1 MVGMRIA
8 DVQEDIDHEL
18 ISKEEIS
25 DIINRAAA
33 QASEDYRGKNPL
45 LVCVLKGAVN
55 TLAAFS
61 QAMSIPVQMDFMS
74 LSSYGSG
81 TESSGKITVRQDLS
95 TDVRGRHVL
104 IVEDII
110 DSGITLAWL
119 VDELKRRRAASVE
132 IFALLEKPARR
143 KVNVDVKYKGR
154 EIPDEFVVGFGLDYD
169 EYYRN
174 LDSIAVLKPS
184 VYEGGHI
191 ALIASHGDDGMMHL
205 PMFRRP
211 LTRWTVNCFTGTFH
225 GHADI
230 VERHGDRRIRLMHG
244 DLRAAHGRKAEN
256 HADDTI
262 GQLFNQIDVFA
273 FDDGHDAFGDRT
285 IVDGV
290 VQIVGTAGGSEV
302 EEQRGVHHEGLGP
315 LMLEVEHAMFARRA
329 DSRQSNLIHTSL
341 PLPFLR
347 SVFLL
352 FPRLRCCDY
361 LRFARSR
368 VRILAP
374 CVADGDRVAA
384 FRHVMHAHGP
394 HAMFRAQGAD
404 GRGGVVF

>member
-33 QASEDYRGKNPL
+33 QASEDYRGKYPL
-45 LVCVLKGAVN
+45 LLKGAVN

-119 VDELKRRRAASVE
+119 VDELKRRGAASVE

-184 VYEGGHI
+184 VYEGGQ
-191 ALIASHGDDGMMHL
+191 A
-205 PMFRRP
+205 
-211 LTRWTVNCFTGTFH
+211 
-225 GHADI
+225 
-230 VERHGDRRIRLMHG
+230 
-244 DLRAAHGRKAEN
+244 
-256 HADDTI
+256 
-262 GQLFNQIDVFA
+262 
-273 FDDGHDAFGDRT
+273 
-285 IVDGV
+285 
-290 VQIVGTAGGSEV
+290 
-302 EEQRGVHHEGLGP
+302 
-315 LMLEVEHAMFARRA
+315 
-329 DSRQSNLIHTSL
+329 
-341 PLPFLR
+341 
-347 SVFLL
+347 
-352 FPRLRCCDY
+352 
-361 LRFARSR
+361 
-368 VRILAP
+368 
-374 CVADGDRVAA
+374 
-384 FRHVMHAHGP
+384 
-394 HAMFRAQGAD
+394 
-404 GRGGVVF
+404 

>member
-74 LSSYGSG
+74 L
-81 TESSGKITVRQDLS
+81 SGKITVRQDLS

-184 VYEGGHI
+184 VYEGGQ
-191 ALIASHGDDGMMHL
+191 A
-205 PMFRRP
+205 
-211 LTRWTVNCFTGTFH
+211 
-225 GHADI
+225 
-230 VERHGDRRIRLMHG
+230 
-244 DLRAAHGRKAEN
+244 
-256 HADDTI
+256 
-262 GQLFNQIDVFA
+262 
-273 FDDGHDAFGDRT
+273 
-285 IVDGV
+285 
-290 VQIVGTAGGSEV
+290 
-302 EEQRGVHHEGLGP
+302 
-315 LMLEVEHAMFARRA
+315 
-329 DSRQSNLIHTSL
+329 
-341 PLPFLR
+341 
-347 SVFLL
+347 
-352 FPRLRCCDY
+352 
-361 LRFARSR
+361 
-368 VRILAP
+368 
-374 CVADGDRVAA
+374 
-384 FRHVMHAHGP
+384 
-394 HAMFRAQGAD
+394 
-404 GRGGVVF
+404 